1 MRRMPVREK
10 VLEFVSEGNTNI
22 NIPFDWCKYDK
33 IEIVAE
39 TAYGFADSY
48 SVVVGPQAKL
58 KGQESA
64 QFNGFLNAI
73 RLQAN
78 SLLLSLDLS
87 PSASSQKLYFT
98 VYGIKY

>member
-10 VLEFVSEGNTNI
+10 VLEFVSEENTNI
-22 NIPFDWCKYDK
+22 NIPFDYCKYDK

-39 TAYGFADSY
+39 IGTGFADSY
-48 SVVVGPQAKL
+48 SVVLGPQAKL
-58 KGQESA
+58 LGQESG
-64 QFNGFLNAI
+64 QLDGIIKNI

-78 SLLLSLDLS
+78 ILYLGLST
-87 PSASSQKLYFT
+87 SASAIKLYFT